1 MKLAILVVSL
11 SLVAAGTISAQQPT
25 YKRDVPAKLA
35 RRAKVKEADAVALAR
50 RAVPAASIAAL
61 ELENEGGKL
70 IYSFDMKTPGK
81 DGIDEVNV
89 DAITGKQVGAIQHES
104 SASERTE
111 SAAEKKA
118 AAQKKK
124 GGGR

>member
-1 MKLAILVVSL
+1 MKLAILVLSL
-11 SLVAAGTISAQQPT
+11 SLGAAGTTAAQTPT

-89 DAITGKQVGAIQHES
+89 DAITGKQVGSIQHES

-124 GGGR
+124 AGGR